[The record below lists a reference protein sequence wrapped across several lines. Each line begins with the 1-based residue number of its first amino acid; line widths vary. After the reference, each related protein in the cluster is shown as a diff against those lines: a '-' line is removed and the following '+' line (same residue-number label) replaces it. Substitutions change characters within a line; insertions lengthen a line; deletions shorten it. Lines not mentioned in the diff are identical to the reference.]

1 MKHTILLSALG
12 ALLASC
18 TTCAAEVTTSA
29 YTPAGGAVTVY
40 TSAKGASE
48 QLTRSESKALQAGH
62 ALTEVE
68 NSIFVN
74 PTKRF
79 QTVMGVG
86 GAITD
91 SAAETYAKLSKAKQA
106 EFMKAY
112 YDPNEGIGYTWART
126 TIHSSDFPAPVTP
139 TSRKATRT

>member
-12 ALLASC
+12 TLLAASPAY
-18 TTCAAEVTTSA
+18 AAGVSTAA

-40 TSAKGASE
+40 TSAQGASK
-48 QLTRSESKALQAGH
+48 QMVQSQVAPLQAGH
-62 ALTEVE
+62 KLTEVE

-91 SAAETYAKLSKAKQA
+91 SAAETYAKLSKDKQA

-112 YDPNEGIGYTWART
+112 YDPNEGIG
-126 TIHSSDFPAPVTP
+126 
-139 TSRKATRT
+139 